1 MKMAIIAAMDEN
13 GFIGKGNELPWKLA
27 SDMSRFKRVTEGDG
41 FNSVIM
47 GRKTWD
53 SLPIKPLPNRYNVV
67 ISSKNQS
74 NVDSYTSIE
83 LCIENLKKNKS
94 IKDVFIIGGMSVYK
108 YFYKYAQTLHIT
120 FINKIYPDTDTFFPI
135 DIDQIKIDFKCV
147 SNEKI
152 IDELSFT
159 KWTKK

>member
-1 MKMAIIAAMDEN
+1 MHIHLIWAQDTNA
-13 GFIGKGNELPWKLA
+13 GIGKAGTLPWHYSEDLKNFKKL
-27 SDMSRFKRVTEGDG
+27 TIGHTI
-41 FNSVIM
+41 IM

-53 SLPIKPLPNRYNVV
+53 SLPIKPLPNRHNIV

-83 LCIENLKKNKS
+83 SCIKGLQKNKS

-108 YFYKYAQTLHIT
+108 YFYKHAETLHIT
-120 FINKIYPDTDTFFPI
+120 FINKVYPDTDTFFPI
-135 DIDQIKIDFKCV
+135 NLDQIKIDFECV
-147 SNEKI
+147 SNKKI
-152 IDELSFT
+152 MEELSFT